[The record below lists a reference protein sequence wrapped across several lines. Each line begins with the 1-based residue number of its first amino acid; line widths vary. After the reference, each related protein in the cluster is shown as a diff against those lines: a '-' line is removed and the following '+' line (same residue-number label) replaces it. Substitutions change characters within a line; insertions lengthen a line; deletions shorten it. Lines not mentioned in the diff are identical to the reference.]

1 MIYSIATNDLKA
13 VSLVM
18 ANKDIRYY
26 LNGVLFELDNAEGYR
41 LVGTD
46 GHRLHIIDKKKCTNM
61 THEIIMPSDTVK
73 QLCKLKPQTFEIE
86 IIPGETRHIK
96 IRTGAGFITVPEV
109 EGKYP
114 DYRCVMPKQLL
125 PQIEPAH
132 YMPEY
137 LADLAKAQKILG
149 TKEKHGYIAQQG
161 SKGGVYVSNEKSF
174 YAIIMPLRYDAP
186 EKAEFEKGLAK
197 VQS

>member
-1 MIYSIATNDLKA
+1 MIYTIATKDLQA
-13 VSLVM
+13 VSLAM
-18 ANKDIRYY
+18 ADKDIRYY

-46 GHRLHIIDKKKCTNM
+46 GHRLHIVCKRKAQAADSV
-61 THEIIMPSDTVK
+61 IMPRDTVVHIIK
-73 QLCKLKPQTFEIE
+73 QKTHVFELE
-86 IIPGETRHIK
+86 IIPGATRQIK
-96 IRTGAGFITVPEV
+96 IRTGGGFIIVPEV

-114 DYRCVMPKQLL
+114 DYRRVMPTKLQ
-125 PQIEPAH
+125 QTEVTH

-149 TKEKHGYIAQQG
+149 TEQQKGYIAQQG
-161 SKGGVYVSNEKSF
+161 NSAGVYVDNGKSF
-174 YAIIMPLRYDAP
+174 YAVIMPLRCDAP
-186 EKAEFEKGLAK
+186 ESSDFERGLAK